1 MTIAWYDPTNHHVST
16 DKHDPL
22 FTPLG
27 QIWPLHRMPSPL
39 PEKEH
44 IVALKK
50 SLKKTYENG
59 YNFTTVEM
67 DWVVRGLFALHKQ
80 QPPEAAAIQQLINKL
95 ANTVYQVEPLT
106 DEEIKECSYD
116 AEGFMISREG
126 AMRNVEKAHGIG
138 EKE

>member
-1 MTIAWYDPTNHHVST
+1 MILAWYDPTNHHVST

-27 QIWPLHRMPSPL
+27 QLWPLHKIPL
-39 PEKEH
+39 QR
-44 IVALKK
+44 
-50 SLKKTYENG
+50 TYENG
-59 YNFTTVEM
+59 YNFTVVEM

-95 ANTVYQVEPLT
+95 ANTVYQLEPLT
-106 DEEIKECSYD
+106 DEEIIETCDTWVVDDIGSDEVIKIVRRTEL
-116 AEGFMISREG
+116 
-126 AMRNVEKAHGIG
+126 AHGIG